1 VGGFDGE
8 RSGARSEVIRH
19 NHGYHIRH
27 VRELFDLSG
36 RVAMVTGGAGKGY
49 GHQIAEA
56 LAEAGATVVIT
67 SRSAQKACDAAGDF
81 TRRGLNV
88 HAACLDLT
96 RPENVEEVAAGVVDR
111 YGRLD
116 VLFNNAACNH
126 LETLETVS
134 IEDWER
140 VLKVNVTG
148 AMLMSRA
155 VAPRMRTQGR
165 GVIVNLS
172 SIYGVASPDPRIY
185 GDFAAPSPLVYGAA
199 KAALI
204 QMTRHMAVQWAPAIR
219 VNCISPGG
227 LLNGQD
233 PRFVENYEAKT
244 PLGRMAGPD
253 DLKGTALFLASDAS
267 AWMTGQNLLLDGGWT
282 IW

>member
-1 VGGFDGE
+1 MMRDDGE
-8 RSGARSEVIRH
+8 RSACTG
-19 NHGYHIRH
+19 NHIRN
-27 VRELFDLSG
+27 VRELFDLSS
-36 RVAMVTGGAGKGY
+36 RVAVVSGGAGKGY
-49 GHQIAEA
+49 GHQIAAA

-67 SRSAQKACDAAGDF
+67 SRSAQKACDAAAYF
-81 TRRGLNV
+81 QRRGLPV
-88 HAACLDLT
+88 HGACLDLT
-96 RPENVEEVAAGVVDR
+96 RPESVEEVAAGVVDR

-116 VLFNNAACNH
+116 ILFNNAASNH
-126 LETLETVS
+126 LEPVERVS
-134 IEDWER
+134 VEDWER
-140 VLKVNVTG
+140 VLRVNVTG

-155 VAPRMRTQGR
+155 VAPWMRKQGK

-172 SIYGVASPDPRIY
+172 SIYGVVSPDPAIY
-185 GDFAAPSPLVYGAA
+185 EDLTSSSPLVYGAG

-204 QMTRHMAVQWAPAIR
+204 QMTRHMAVQWAPQVR

-233 PRFVENYEAKT
+233 PRFVQNYEAKT